1 MLEIIEALS
10 VILEDDFCCVMFAS
24 DCTLDFLLR
33 RDSPLLSLGLNNLR
47 GSLASASLSFFLV
60 SSFLDFILSSYF
72 YTLGLETMFFISE
85 LIILCVEMFFDLP
98 ILFLELDRLFLLF
111 LVWLIF
117 GFTCLEASFFLNKV
131 YYVLAKK

>member
-1 MLEIIEALS
+1 
-10 VILEDDFCCVMFAS
+10 MFAS

-33 RDSPLLSLGLNNLR
+33 RDSPLPSLGLNNLR

-72 YTLGLETMFFISE
+72 YTLGLETMFFSSE
-85 LIILCVEMFFDLP
+85 LVILCVEVFFDLP

-111 LVWLIF
+111 LFWLIF
-117 GFTCLEASFFLNKV
+117 EFTCLEASFFLNKV